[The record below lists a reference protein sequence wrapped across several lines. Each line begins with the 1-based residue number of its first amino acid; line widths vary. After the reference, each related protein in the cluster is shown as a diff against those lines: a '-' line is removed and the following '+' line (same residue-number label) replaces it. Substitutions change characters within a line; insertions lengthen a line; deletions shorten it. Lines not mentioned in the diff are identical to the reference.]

1 MFEDFKKATTQEFE
15 MIENGLMSNYLGID
29 IKQIE
34 EGIFI
39 CQGGFSRKI
48 LTRFNMDNCKS
59 VSTLIECGIK
69 LSKHEE
75 AAKVDS
81 TIFRSLV

>member
-1 MFEDFKKATTQEFE
+1 
-15 MIENGLMSNYLGID
+15 MIENGLMPKYLGID
-29 IKQIE
+29 RKQIE

-39 CQGGFSRKI
+39 GQGSFSRKI
-48 LTRFNMDNCKS
+48 LTRFRMNNCKF
-59 VSTLIECGIK
+59 VSTLIECGIN

-75 AAKVDS
+75 AAKGDS